1 MSSKIIPLGNVHL
14 IAPFFFFYKGFFSF
28 LIMYPVIISI
38 IDPKDIKMGKLPGKP
53 FIQTDYSNS
62 ARVSELITS
71 VTSIIYP
78 S

>member
-1 MSSKIIPLGNVHL
+1 
-14 IAPFFFFYKGFFSF
+14 
-28 LIMYPVIISI
+28 MYPVIISI